1 MSKQAANSI
10 DPEILDSNQSLTQQI
25 AAFTAAA
32 EKRLPPGY
40 IDAFRALVARLVE
53 EGIGR
58 SAPKVGAAF
67 PDFELR
73 DDAGNNVRA
82 SDHWSHRTMI
92 IKFYRGGWC
101 PYCNLELKAL
111 QQHHQDLAALNAE
124 IFAVAPEKS
133 TAQAETK
140 QKAAAGFTFLW
151 DRNNELARQL
161 GISFPVDA
169 VVKDIYGKLDLD
181 LQEVNGVWEL
191 PVPATF
197 VVRDGRVRYRV
208 IDPNYLE
215 RQDPVDLIAWLRA
228 DADVGQGGMPS
239 YV

>member
-10 DPEILDSNQSLTQQI
+10 DPEILASNQSLTQQI

-40 IDAFRALVARLVE
+40 IGAFRALVARLVK

-58 SAPKVGAAF
+58 SAPEVGAEF
-67 PDFELR
+67 PDFELQ

-82 SDHWSHRTMI
+82 SDHWSHRTVI

-111 QQHHQDLAALNAE
+111 QQHQQDFAALNAE
-124 IFAVAPEKS
+124 VYAVAPEKS
-133 TAQAETK
+133 TAQKKTK
-140 QKAAAGFTFLW
+140 QKAAADFKFLW
-151 DRNNELARQL
+151 DCDNALARQL
-161 GISFPVDA
+161 GISFPIVA
-169 VVKDIYGKLDLD
+169 AVKDIYGKLELD
-181 LQEVNGVWEL
+181 LQEINGAWEL

-228 DADVGQGGMPS
+228 DAEVGHGRVPLDA
-239 YV
+239 